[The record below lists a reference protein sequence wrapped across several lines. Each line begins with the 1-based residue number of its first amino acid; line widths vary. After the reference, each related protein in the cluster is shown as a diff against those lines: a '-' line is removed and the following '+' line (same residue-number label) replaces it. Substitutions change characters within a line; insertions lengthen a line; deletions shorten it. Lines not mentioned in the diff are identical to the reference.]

1 MVKIARFL
9 VLRPK
14 IKFYLFAIGYLP
26 TLFLPTQLFF
36 LHFQNSFCFS
46 FLSFFCILLYQCLA
60 EIPKLYKLTRKP
72 QDH

>member
-36 LHFQNSFCFS
+36 CISRTLFV
-46 FLSFFCILLYQCLA
+46 FLFFLFFCILLYQCLA